1 MIMKKA
7 LFTVIL
13 AAAAAMAPA
22 RDSKMDEFVTSL
34 MQRMTL
40 QEKIGQLTLLGAG
53 DIVTGSGGKSPVEG
67 RWTWFMAM
75 KPSSPYRWH
84 FRAAGTHWP

>member
-1 MIMKKA
+1 MIMKKVLSTA
-7 LFTVIL
+7 IL

-22 RDSKMDEFVTSL
+22 RDSKMDEFVNSL

-67 RWTWFMAM
+67 RIAEGRLGGVFNL
-75 KPSSPYRWH
+75 KGV
-84 FRAAGTHWP
+84 AAIRRL